1 MTNVADPSKSPGK
14 GVRRL
19 NNVPVI
25 VLAVVAVLVAGA
37 IWYSIMGHRQKK
49 GGAAGEKPAIHE
61 GTGDLNSV
69 LQQAPGDPW
78 VPEGSGKK
86 EAAPPNLKGRSSW
99 TVGEAGGK
107 KPWRSAKSAGPGKS
121 FTPEE
126 TDERQYAAHVR
137 KVKEDEL
144 ESAVMAKTGIE
155 MPKSQENSTGS
166 QNNTATPAGN
176 APRNA
181 DLDALKMA
189 IARMQAGG
197 AKGEPNGQDEKVAF
211 LNNKDS
217 MGYLLHKREAPLS
230 PYEIKTGTIIP
241 AVMISGI
248 NSDLPGEIVGQVS
261 QNVYDTATG
270 KYLLIPQGA
279 RVVGRYDSRIAYGQ
293 KRVLVA
299 WETDSFP
306 DASTIDLDTM
316 PRNRRSGLF
325 RFLRSG
331 GQPLLENFRASS
343 FDQRGLPVRN
353 GLSRLNR
360 SSVLAYPTQQQQ
372 ATEAV
377 GQQMGQ
383 LGMHVIERNMDIQPT
398 ITIRPGY
405 RFTVLVNKDMIL
417 QPYSRM
423 SASTEGR
430 E

>member
-1 MTNVADPSKSPGK
+1 MTSVADPSKSPGK

-19 NNVPVI
+19 NNVPII
-25 VLAVVAVLVAGA
+25 VLGVVGLLVAGA
-37 IWYSIMGHRQKK
+37 IWYSIMGHREKK
-49 GGAAGEKPAIHE
+49 GGAAGKKPTIHE
-61 GTGDLNSV
+61 GVGDLNSV
-69 LQQAPGDPW
+69 LQRSPGPSW
-78 VPEGSGKK
+78 VAEGGGKK
-86 EAAPPNLKGRSSW
+86 EAALANLKGQSLW
-99 TVGEAGGK
+99 TVNDAGGK

-121 FTPEE
+121 LTPEE

-137 KVKEDEL
+137 KVKEDAL
-144 ESAVMAKTGIE
+144 ESAVMAKTSIE

-166 QNNTATPAGN
+166 QKNNATPARN
-176 APRNA
+176 APGNA

-197 AKGEPNGQDEKVAF
+197 AKGDPNGQDEKVAF
-211 LNNKDS
+211 LNKKDS

-261 QNVYDTATG
+261 QDVYDTATG

-279 RVVGRYDSRIAYGQ
+279 RVVGRYDSRVAYGQ
-293 KRVLVA
+293 NRVLVA
-299 WETDSFP
+299 WKRIVFP

-316 PRNRRSGLF
+316 PGTDEAGYSGF
-325 RFLRSG
+325 NDQVNNHYWKIF
-331 GQPLLENFRASS
+331 GQALLISAFTVGIELSQPQQSS
-343 FDQRGLPVRN
+343 I
-353 GLSRLNR
+353 
-360 SSVLAYPTQQQQ
+360 LAYPTPEQQ

-383 LGMHVIERNMDIQPT
+383 LGMQVIERNMDIQPT
-398 ITIRPGY
+398 ITVRPGY

-423 SASTEGR
+423 AASTEGQ

>member
-86 EAAPPNLKGRSSW
+86 EAAPPNLKGQSSW

-299 WETDSFP
+299 WRRIVFP

-316 PRNRRSGLF
+316 PGTDEAGYSGF
-325 RFLRSG
+325 YDQVDNHYWKIF
-331 GQPLLENFRASS
+331 GQALLISAFTVGIE
-343 FDQRGLPVRN
+343 
-353 GLSRLNR
+353 LSQPQQ